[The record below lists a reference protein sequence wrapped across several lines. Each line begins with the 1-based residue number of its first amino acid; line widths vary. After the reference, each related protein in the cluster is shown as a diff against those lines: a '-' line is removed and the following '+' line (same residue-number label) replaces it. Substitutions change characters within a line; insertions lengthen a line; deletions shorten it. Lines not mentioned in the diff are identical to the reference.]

1 AVLWL
6 GTAALTRYS
15 SLAAL
20 VATALVPLFVWLML
34 PGMAYAAL
42 ILAAMTIISFIMH
55 RANIS
60 RLLSGT
66 ETRIGAKG

>member
-1 AVLWL
+1 MWIGLAY
-6 GTAALTRYS
+6 LTRYS

-20 VATALVPLFVWLML
+20 VATAVSPVGLGFLGHEKVALLFLVLT
-34 PGMAYAAL
+34 L
-42 ILAAMTIISFIMH
+42 ITWWKH

-66 ETRIGAKG
+66 ESKIGSKG